1 MKIFLLKLLY
11 KSKSVNTKIVM
22 KYMEYIVVNVL
33 INVKRGNLV
42 DIFLKYVVEISILFP
57 LLKLNC
63 LGNEC

>member
-57 LLKLNC
+57 LLKLNY